1 MPTPSTQTTFG
12 PRAAQRHPSSGLLAG
27 VLIGAFVSMGL
38 VATPSQAQS
47 ASGAWPPALQ
57 QALKQSGV
65 PAEAVSLMVW
75 PVDAPQPRWQ
85 HQGEAPRQA
94 ASVMKLFTTGVA
106 LKQLG
111 PAHVWRTDVG
121 LGGTL
126 QANGV
131 LDGPLHLRGGGD
143 PSLLIEHVQRM
154 MARWRSAGLRDIR
167 GGIVIDRSLFEL
179 PPHDPGAFDGQSL
192 KPYNAGPDA
201 LLLNHQAVALRLMP
215 DAARPGQAL
224 ATLEPPLHGVQ
235 LEHRLSLAAGV
246 ACGDWR
252 GALKLD
258 IAPVAGWPH
267 DGRARW
273 LVRLSGAYPATCGEK
288 EWPLLWS
295 GDGPGDHAARL
306 LEVAWQGA
314 GGQLGQ
320 AVRDG
325 SWPAGLP
332 AWQTWV
338 SPPLASVV
346 RDINKFSN
354 NVMAR
359 QLFLSLALAPG
370 GSGAPPGQNGNAAD
384 AGGDTRRAP
393 ATLAQARSQVTRQ
406 VIEATGGSES
416 ACQNEALVLDNGSG
430 LSRLEHTSARCMAQW
445 LQAMWRSPV
454 MPEFIA
460 SLPLNGV
467 DGTTRRW
474 QAAAGQAHIKTGS
487 LEGVASVSGYV
498 LGESGQRIVVVGLV
512 NHPRADAAR
521 PLLQAL
527 IDWARQDR

>member
-1 MPTPSTQTTFG
+1 MPRRRGFG
-12 PRAAQRHPSSGLLAG
+12 LSAG
-27 VLIGAFVSMGL
+27 VLFGILVSMGL
-38 VATPSQAQS
+38 IAAPSQAQTPS
-47 ASGAWPPALQ
+47 AAWPPALQ

-75 PVDAPQPRWQ
+75 PADAPQPRWQ

-94 ASVMKLFTTGVA
+94 ASVMKLFTTGLA
-106 LKQLG
+106 LRQLG

-126 QANGV
+126 QTNGA
-131 LDGPLHLRGGGD
+131 LDGPLYLRGGGD

-167 GGIVIDRSLFEL
+167 GGIVIDRSLFQL
-179 PPHDPGAFDGQSL
+179 APHDPGAFDGQSL

-201 LLLNHQAVALRLMP
+201 LLLNHQAVTLRLMP
-215 DAARPGQAL
+215 DAARPGQAQ

-235 LEHRLSLAAGV
+235 LTHRLSLTAGV

-252 GALKLD
+252 GALKLE
-258 IAPVAGWPH
+258 INPEAGWPH
-267 DGRARW
+267 DGRTRW
-273 LVRLSGAYPATCGEK
+273 HVRLSGAFPAACGDK

-306 LEVAWQGA
+306 LEAAWQGA

-325 SWPAGLP
+325 NWPAALP
-332 AWQTWV
+332 TWQTWV

-359 QLFLSLALAPG
+359 QLFLSLALAPD
-370 GSGAPPGQNGNAAD
+370 GSGALLGQNGSSATGNGSSNSVD
-384 AGGDTRRAP
+384 AGGAPRRAP
-393 ATLAQARSQVTRQ
+393 ATLDQARALVTRQ
-406 VIEATGGSES
+406 VIEATGGGES
-416 ACQNEALVLDNGSG
+416 ACQGEALVLDNGSG

-445 LQAMWRSPV
+445 LRAMWRSPV

-527 IDWARQDR
+527 VDWARQDR